1 VHRVKIAISYEE
13 EEEEEKEEEEKEE
26 EEKEEEEGNI
36 TLSSNMT
43 FNKVFD
49 LLISTEKAC
58 A

>member
-13 EEEEEKEEEEKEE
+13 EEE
-26 EEKEEEEGNI
+26 EEEEGNI